1 MRRTVYKDEHEAF
14 RASVR
19 TFFADQ
25 VVPEYASWEQAGK
38 PPASFW
44 PAAGDVGILG
54 IGVPEQYG
62 GLADS
67 TFKHAAVVAEESQHA
82 GLAMGGL
89 RVHTDICMPYFL
101 EYATAEQRERW
112 LPGLTSG
119 KYVTAIAITE
129 PGAGSDMKAMGTR
142 ADRDGDHYVVNGA
155 KTFITNGFSANLI
168 IVCVKTDPK
177 ADRRGISLLV
187 VETDTPGFERGRKL
201 EKIGLR
207 IQDLAE
213 LSFTDMVVPAENLL
227 GEENRGFEYLTSNLA
242 QERLSIALNA
252 QAAAASTL
260 RRTLEH
266 VQQRDG
272 IPADP
277 THPAHSTDQATK
289 FALAGCQTEVDAGQA
304 LADQALEA
312 HVAGELTP
320 ADAATLKLYA
330 TELQGRVTD
339 RCVQL
344 LGLAGYSRTSPIGRA
359 FADARVSR
367 IYGGSSEIM
376 KVIVAKAMGL

>member
-1 MRRTVYKDEHEAF
+1 MRRSVYKDEHEAF

-19 TFFADQ
+19 TFFAEQ
-25 VVPEYASWEQAGK
+25 VVPEYASWEEAGK

-44 PAAGDVGILG
+44 PAAAEVGILG
-54 IGVPEQYG
+54 VGVPEEYG
-62 GLADS
+62 GLAGS
-67 TFKHAAVVAEESQHA
+67 TFKHAAIVAEESQHA

-101 EYATAEQRERW
+101 EYATAEQRQRW

-119 KYVTAIAITE
+119 RYVTAIAITE
-129 PGAGSDMKAMGTR
+129 PGAGSDMKAMATR
-142 ADRDGDHYVVNGA
+142 ADRDGDHYVVSGA
-155 KTFITNGFSANLI
+155 KTFITNGFSANLM
-168 IVCVKTDPK
+168 IVCVKTDPSGG
-177 ADRRGISLLV
+177 RRGISLLV

-227 GEENRGFEYLTSNLA
+227 GEENRGFDYLTSNLA

-252 QAAAASTL
+252 QAAAAATL

-266 VQQRDG
+266 VQG
-272 IPADP
+272 A
-277 THPAHSTDQATK
+277 TNGATDQATK

-312 HVAGELTP
+312 HVLGELTP

-344 LGLAGYSRTSPIGRA
+344 LGPAGYSRISPIGRA